1 VNNGTAQYNVGMRA
15 KKLFKYFI
23 LVSLMASLLFPPG
36 GAQAGQAA
44 EVTAYDLIVAMNS
57 LRVSY
62 GLPALIE
69 DPIINLVAQ
78 TTAQTMADNQMS
90 WHIGDAS
97 GRLAAAGFGGGSK
110 VWATENFAVGN
121 ETIDQIMLV
130 WSDES
135 HMIPAVNPAYCN
147 VGAGVAR
154 SSNGR
159 TYYILQ
165 AAYTADKMCGEYTSV
180 GPTTSKTGG
189 ETSSGIS
196 QLVIAVKIATPDSEG
211 KVFHVVEAGQS
222 FWSIAIAYK
231 ITIKDLQSWN
241 NLLPDSSLRMG
252 QKLFIPGSNT
262 AGYATPTQP
271 GAIQLSTSEAD
282 GKTIHVVQSYQTLST
297 IAQAYGTTVE
307 ALLALN
313 GLQPDWALQID
324 QKLIIHSSNI
334 TPSPTLLAIQYLTP
348 ASDGRYYHVVRTGET
363 LSGIANLY
371 QLPVNDLMAWN
382 VLNSSSI
389 ILPNQRLFLQ
399 VTPPASA
406 TPNPAPLSPSTTG
419 SPLPPTITP
428 TTLPTSSSS
437 TATPTAAPSPQN
449 TSLIRG
455 MVIFL
460 GSAILGLGAYFYR
473 RRKAG

>member
-1 VNNGTAQYNVGMRA
+1 
-15 KKLFKYFI
+15 LFKNFI
-23 LVSLMASLLFPPG
+23 LLSLMVCLFFPPG
-36 GAQAGQAA
+36 GAQAKRAA

-69 DPIINLVAQ
+69 DPIIDAVAQ
-78 TTAQTMADNQMS
+78 ATAQTMADNQMS
-90 WHIGDAS
+90 WHIGDVS
-97 GRLAAAGFGGGSK
+97 GRLQAAGYGGGSK
-110 VWATENFAVGN
+110 VWGTENFAVGN

-154 SSNGR
+154 SPSGR

-180 GPTTSKTGG
+180 GSTTSKTGG

-196 QLVIAVKIATPDSEG
+196 QLVMPVKIASPDSEG

-241 NLLPDSSLRMG
+241 NLSSNSTLRAG

-271 GAIQLSTSEAD
+271 GSIQLSTPEAD
-282 GKTIHVVQSYQTLST
+282 GKVIHVVQSYQTLST
-297 IAQAYGTTVE
+297 IALAYGTTVE
-307 ALLALN
+307 AILALN
-313 GLQPDWALQID
+313 GLQPGWVLQIE

-334 TPSPTLLAIQYLTP
+334 TPSPTLLPIQYLTP
-348 ASDGRYYHVVRTGET
+348 ASDGRYYHIVLNGQT

-382 VLNSSSI
+382 GLNNSSI
-389 ILPNQRLFLQ
+389 ILPNQKLVLQ
-399 VTPPASA
+399 VTPPASE
-406 TPNPAPLSPSTTG
+406 TPSPAPLAATATG
-419 SPLPPTITP
+419 TPLPPTISP
-428 TTLPTSSSS
+428 TALPTSNSA
-437 TATPTAAPSPQN
+437 TATPIEAPATQN
-449 TSLIRG
+449 TSLIWG
-455 MVIFL
+455 GAIFL
-460 GSAILGLGAYFYR
+460 GAAILGLGVYFYR